1 MSAINYLINQI
12 KNLNNNKNNLN
23 MKNHYK
29 TN

>member
-1 MSAINYLINQI
+1 MNVINYLINQI